1 MKSRVSVMKSS
12 LKNNPVVKFMV
23 SLVMPLFVFL
33 KELFI
38 ACKGRRLTVLWMAA
52 LFSFIYISS
61 QYYSVKLQNKF
72 GIAVDISNISSN
84 DHIIFKVNKGIRE
97 YKDLKKGEYIAFKT
111 DKLEPFVSQ
120 DFTIVKKVIGK
131 QGDHIQIVGLNVL
144 VNGTKHAELNPIALS
159 KINKSLNQMQTD
171 YIVPENTLFVLGSY
185 KRSYDS
191 RYWGVLPVKQDS
203 KIDIATPILF

>member
-1 MKSRVSVMKSS
+1 MKSNI
-12 LKNNPVVKFMV
+12 KNNPVIKFMV
-23 SLVMPLFVFL
+23 SLVMPLLVFL

-61 QYYSVKLQNKF
+61 QYYSEKFSSKF

-84 DHIIFKVNKGIRE
+84 DHILFKVNKGIRD
-97 YKDLKKGEYIAFKT
+97 YKDLKKGEFIAFKT

-120 DFTIVKKVIGK
+120 DYTIIKKVIGK
-131 QGDHIQIVGLNVL
+131 QGDRIQIVGMNVL
-144 VNGTKHAELNPIALS
+144 VNGHKYAELNPIALN
-159 KINKSLNQMQTD
+159 KINKTVSQMQTD
-171 YIVPENTLFVLGSY
+171 YIVPENSLFVLGSY

-191 RYWGVLPVKQDS
+191 RYWGVLPIKRDT
-203 KIDIATPILF
+203 KLDIATPILF